1 MDQIDYIVPE
11 IEYEL
16 AMDDVLA
23 TPKHFVDLREEN
35 LCERRRESK

>member
-16 AMDDVLA
+16 AMDGVLA
-23 TPKHFVDLREEN
+23 TPNQARE
-35 LCERRRESK
+35 RQKKR